1 MKTEHKEKRPKTY
14 HHGDLRRTLLE
25 AGLEVLEQGG
35 GTALELREVA
45 RRAGVSHAAP
55 YRHFTDK
62 GAFMAALIEVG
73 FHRLATQIEETIQS
87 VPNKTEAR
95 LQKLA
100 SAYVHFAQANPWLMR
115 EMFSGLTIKKE
126 LYSSVYDATKALSK
140 LFITMVEEGQ
150 AQGRVRPGNSGELAG
165 VIWSLLHGMAVLII
179 ENQTRPYTNEAA
191 GVERMIQ
198 TCTKVLY
205 EGLRGQ

>member
-1 MKTEHKEKRPKTY
+1 MKTERKEKRPKPY
-14 HHGDLRRTLLE
+14 HHGDLRRTLIE

-35 GTALELREVA
+35 VAALELREVA

-55 YRHFTDK
+55 YRHFADK

-73 FHRLATQIEETIQS
+73 FHRLAEKIEEKVQS
-87 VPNKTEAR
+87 VPNKPEAR
-95 LQKLA
+95 LQGLA
-100 SAYVHFAQANPWLMR
+100 SAYVYFAQANPWLMR

-126 LYSSVYDATKALSK
+126 SHPSVHDATKAVSQ
-140 LFITMVEEGQ
+140 LFITIVEEGQ
-150 AQGRVRPGNSGELAG
+150 SQGLVRSGNSGELAG

-179 ENQTRPYTNEAA
+179 ENQTRPYTNEGA
-191 GVERMIQ
+191 GVERMIR

-205 EGLRGQ
+205 EGLSRH

>member
-1 MKTEHKEKRPKTY
+1 MKTERKERRPKPY
-14 HHGDLRRTLLE
+14 HHGDLQRTLIG
-25 AGLEVLEQGG
+25 AGLEVLEEGG
-35 GTALELREVA
+35 VTALELREVA

-55 YRHFTDK
+55 YRHFADK
-62 GAFMAALIEVG
+62 GAFLAALIEVG
-73 FHRLATQIEETIQS
+73 FHRLARQIEEAIQS
-87 VPNKTEAR
+87 MPNKTEGR

-126 LYSSVYDATKALSK
+126 AYPSVQDATKAVSK
-140 LFITMVEEGQ
+140 LFITIVEEGQ
-150 AQGRVRPGNSGELAG
+150 AQGLVRSGNSGELAS

-179 ENQTRPYTNEAA
+179 EGQTRPYTNEPA

-205 EGLRGQ
+205 EGLGRQ